1 MMRGERRH
9 AMIMMSLDA
18 LSVLDARF
26 KLRPVS
32 RVLMAIK
39 WLSNRR
45 SKLAR
50 KIGEVCIHV

>member
-1 MMRGERRH
+1 MWGENRN
-9 AMIMMSLDA
+9 AMIMMSFDT

-32 RVLMAIK
+32 RVLMAIE

-50 KIGEVCIHV
+50 KIGEVCIQV